1 MQHVITQDW
10 LNSFWIAIA
19 CFVLH
24 FIARS
29 VSSLMNVLERECLW
43 LREISINVNKLF
55 TVVCVF
61 CLCPPCSI
69 VVACLLVY
77 PLFYTD
83 AVAIFFFI
91 RSLCKQVH
99 CFVLRTFVYYFNNT
113 ISIFVTIH
121 TWLIITIFRLGL
133 QSSFLYHLCCVAEH
147 KYIQNWP
154 LQPFSQ
160 DYVLVSHA
168 TYVVCVNFIC
178 DWRDLTV

>member
-1 MQHVITQDW
+1 MSVY
-10 LNSFWIAIA
+10 
-19 CFVLH
+19 FVYVLLAVLLLPVYL
-24 FIARS
+24 FIPFFILMLLLYF
-29 VSSLMNVLERECLW
+29 SLFVHY
-43 LREISINVNKLF
+43 VNK
-55 TVVCVF
+55 
-61 CLCPPCSI
+61 SI
-69 VVACLLVY
+69 VLFFRTLLLLLPVY
-77 PLFYTD
+77 FFIPFFYTD
-83 AVAIFFFI
+83 VVAKFFFI